1 MLLLIGFMTVSE
13 AISKRIEL
21 NNMLLGTIY
30 TN

>member
-1 MLLLIGFMTVSE
+1 MLLLTGFMTVSE

-21 NNMLLGTIY
+21 KNKLLGTIY